1 MAKRRY
7 RSAKINKIETSRL
20 LEAIV
25 GDRIVV
31 GVDVAKED
39 LFASIMD
46 ERQHVHCDRS
56 LEASKAEPAMG

>member
-25 GDRIVV
+25 GDRIPPS
-31 GVDVAKED
+31 AK
-39 LFASIMD
+39 I
-46 ERQHVHCDRS
+46 
-56 LEASKAEPAMG
+56 